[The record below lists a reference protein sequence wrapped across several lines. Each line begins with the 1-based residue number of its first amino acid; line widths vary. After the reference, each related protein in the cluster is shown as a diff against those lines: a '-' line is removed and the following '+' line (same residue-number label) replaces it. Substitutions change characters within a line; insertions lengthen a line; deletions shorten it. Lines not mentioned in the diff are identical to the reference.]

1 MECTV
6 KVNIDADDAIE
17 KLERIKELYKEI
29 NELQKEKPIVNLT
42 IRNESDIDLIKS
54 HIDDKNNKNTSFDLM

>member
-6 KVNIDADDAIE
+6 KVNIDANDAIE

-54 HIDDKNNKNTSFDLM
+54 HIDDKNNENTSFDLM